1 MSRIAAL
8 IPCRDEEV
16 SIAKVVSD
24 FLANENEIDVF
35 IIDNGSLDAT
45 AIRAREAGAT
55 VVNCPSPGK
64 SRAIR
69 VGIKYLNTL
78 QNKYDAIVMVDGD
91 DTYDLSNLSS
101 AIELVVENGFDIAI
115 GTRVISV
122 DSKLAYRR
130 GHEMGNRL
138 LTGFFNVFF
147 PVKIQDTLSGYRVMS
162 PQFLNSFVGFGQGFE
177 IEAELN
183 AHIYALDASIAEFPC
198 NYSNRVDGSESKLRT
213 YHDGIKIFTML
224 FWLFRTERPKMA
236 FTLLGLPF
244 LFIGLFLDG
253 RALNGY
259 LDTHKVPHFP
269 SLIAGSSSILIF
281 AVLYVSG
288 IILQG
293 IRLIRVQNTRR
304 EFLKG

>member
-16 SIAKVVSD
+16 SIAKVISD
-24 FLANENEIDVF
+24 FLANENKIDVF
-35 IIDNGSLDAT
+35 VIDNGSLDAT

-91 DTYDLSNLSS
+91 GTYDLSNLSS
-101 AIELVVENGFDIAI
+101 AIGLVVENGFDTAI
-115 GTRVISV
+115 GIRVISAE
-122 DSKLAYRR
+122 SKLAYRR
-130 GHEMGNRL
+130 GHEMGNRV
-138 LTGFFNVFF
+138 LTGFFNAFF
-147 PVKIQDTLSGYRVMS
+147 PVRISDTLSGYRVMS

-177 IEAELN
+177 VEAELN
-183 AHIYALDASIAEFPC
+183 AHIYALDASVAEFPC
-198 NYSNRVDGSESKLRT
+198 GYSHRADGSESKLKT
-213 YHDGIKIFTML
+213 YSDGIRIFLML
-224 FWLFRTERPKMA
+224 FWLFRTERPKKV
-236 FTLLGLPF
+236 FTFLGLPF

-259 LDTHKVPHFP
+259 LNTHEVHQFP
-269 SLIAGSSSILIF
+269 SLIAGSSSILVF

-293 IRLIRVQNTRR
+293 IRQIRIQNTRR
-304 EFLKG
+304 VFLKG

>member
-64 SRAIR
+64 SRPIR

-101 AIELVVENGFDIAI
+101 AIELVVENGFDTAI

-130 GHEMGNRL
+130 AMKWETGYSQDF
-138 LTGFFNVFF
+138 LTCFS
-147 PVKIQDTLSGYRVMS
+147 Q
-162 PQFLNSFVGFGQGFE
+162 
-177 IEAELN
+177 
-183 AHIYALDASIAEFPC
+183 
-198 NYSNRVDGSESKLRT
+198 
-213 YHDGIKIFTML
+213 
-224 FWLFRTERPKMA
+224 
-236 FTLLGLPF
+236 
-244 LFIGLFLDG
+244 
-253 RALNGY
+253 
-259 LDTHKVPHFP
+259 
-269 SLIAGSSSILIF
+269 
-281 AVLYVSG
+281 
-288 IILQG
+288 
-293 IRLIRVQNTRR
+293 
-304 EFLKG
+304 